1 MELEQLQQLL
11 PKNKN
16 VEEWY
21 EALAE
26 VLPYYGI
33 DTPERMAAFI
43 AQCSHES
50 GGFSVLKE
58 NLNYRAETLRK
69 VFPKYF
75 PTDDVAKSYASKS
88 NKQEMI
94 ANKVYANRM
103 GNGPEDSGD
112 GFKYCGRGLIQ
123 LTGKNN
129 YQAFADSVE
138 MDIDEVPE
146 YLSTFEGA
154 VKSACWFW
162 ETNNLNKWADAG
174 DIFNL
179 TKPITFYL
187 SFCSDDIFCDYKKYD
202 DTYSIFS
209 IPGLDLNINFNS
221 YSKYNFEIYDRK
233 ENVIYINSELKPN
246 YKTTICVTINP
257 IKKTIKM
264 YQDGTLIG
272 EKEYDEELF
281 DYENVRKFYLGVG
294 DYRRKETPKYFKGL
308 INSFAV
314 FDKELTQ
321 KEIETISENKNFGLT
336 QNFKGYTSSNNLIL
350 YYDSKFIKNYKLT
363 DLSGNDNHGK
373 IVNCEIVEY
382 DFDKIKL
389 THIPFRRDCSF
400 KLLKHDENGFV
411 NGSWKDQ
418 TTRYNQMKYYN
429 EVLRGHKNI
438 KDDGLSNCT
447 YKEHSYSHVDNQKHI
462 VVGI

>member
-21 EALAE
+21 EALTE

-112 GFKYCGRGLIQ
+112 GFRYCGRGLIQ

-138 MDIDEVPE
+138 MDIEEVPE

-162 ETNNLNKWADAG
+162 ETNNLNKWADTG
-174 DIFNL
+174 DMLNL
-179 TKPITFYL
+179 TKRINGGTIGLEDRIKHYEHALHVL
-187 SFCSDDIFCDYKKYD
+187 S
-202 DTYSIFS
+202 
-209 IPGLDLNINFNS
+209 
-221 YSKYNFEIYDRK
+221 E
-233 ENVIYINSELKPN
+233 
-246 YKTTICVTINP
+246 
-257 IKKTIKM
+257 
-264 YQDGTLIG
+264 
-272 EKEYDEELF
+272 
-281 DYENVRKFYLGVG
+281 
-294 DYRRKETPKYFKGL
+294 
-308 INSFAV
+308 
-314 FDKELTQ
+314 
-321 KEIETISENKNFGLT
+321 
-336 QNFKGYTSSNNLIL
+336 
-350 YYDSKFIKNYKLT
+350 
-363 DLSGNDNHGK
+363 
-373 IVNCEIVEY
+373 
-382 DFDKIKL
+382 
-389 THIPFRRDCSF
+389 
-400 KLLKHDENGFV
+400 
-411 NGSWKDQ
+411 
-418 TTRYNQMKYYN
+418 
-429 EVLRGHKNI
+429 
-438 KDDGLSNCT
+438 
-447 YKEHSYSHVDNQKHI
+447 
-462 VVGI
+462 